1 MSGQNETRENMNE
14 MINEPVETADTA
26 SSNGGST
33 GKHRRKKMSK
43 QMSMSIIMVIVSL
56 VILSISTYAWFLI
69 TNSPKAQNITLTAD
83 TLGDLKIADIT
94 AEDTPDTYG
103 DSIDLTD
110 TTGMKSYLSPVTT
123 KDGLTFFSPEY
134 SEGNVVGLNEET
146 DETRLHTKYVYEK
159 TFFLR
164 AGKEKSEVDQNKA
177 KNFDIYLVGT
187 TTDSSNGCY
196 MRQKNTSGTD
206 GSEITAA
213 NSLRVSLTFEGG
225 ITGETVTVIYEPNVD
240 KDNGGV
246 AGTNMAFYRYVG
258 ADKDEYGAYST
269 IQQNYDKSFVPN
281 SNVASRS
288 VALDTIKEGEDIK
301 VTMRIWLEGMDKD
314 CMNDIAADQIIGQL
328 QFISEENLNQFETGE
343 TETETTNGN

>member
-14 MINEPVETADTA
+14 MINEPVETVDTA

>member
-1 MSGQNETRENMNE
+1 MSGQNEIRETMNQI
-14 MINEPVETADTA
+14 INEPGETADTV
-26 SSNGGST
+26 SSNGGGA

-94 AEDTPDTYG
+94 ADSTPGTYG

-110 TTGMKSYLSPVTT
+110 TTGIKSYLSPVTT
-123 KDGLTFFSPEY
+123 KDGLSFFSPEY
-134 SEGNVVGLNEET
+134 AEGNVVGLNEET

-164 AGKEKSEVDQNKA
+164 AGEEKSEVDQNKS

-196 MRQKNTSGTD
+196 MRQKGAAGTD

-225 ITGETVTVIYEPNVD
+225 VSGETVTVIYEPNAD
-240 KDNGGV
+240 RDNGGEE
-246 AGTNMAFYRYVG
+246 GTNMAFYRYAG

-288 VALDTIKEGEDIK
+288 SALVTIKEGEDIK
-301 VTMRIWLEGMDKD
+301 VTMRVWLEGMDKD
-314 CMNDIAADQIIGQL
+314 CMNEIAADQIIGQI
-328 QFISEENLNQFETGE
+328 QFISEENLDQFETGK
-343 TETETTNGN
+343 TETTNGN